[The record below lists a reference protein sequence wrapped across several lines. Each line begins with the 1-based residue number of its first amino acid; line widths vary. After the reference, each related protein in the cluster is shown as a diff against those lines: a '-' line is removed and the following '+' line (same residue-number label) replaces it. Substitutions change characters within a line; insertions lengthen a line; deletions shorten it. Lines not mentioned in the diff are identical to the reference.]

1 MQVKTLPH
9 PVRGTRMLVATLLLA
24 VSGTFV
30 AVAQAQ
36 RTTPAPAPA
45 GRAFAHGGHGE
56 GRMLERML
64 DGVNANPDQR
74 TRIHE
79 IMKSATTD
87 MKAQR
92 QTSRTLREQ
101 LTTLFAQPTVDARAV
116 ENVRQQLVQQHDQ
129 SSKRWMQA
137 MLDASAVL
145 TPDQRVQLAEQMKQR
160 RDMMQR
166 HQQERRALE
175 QPKG

>member
-1 MQVKTLPH
+1 
-9 PVRGTRMLVATLLLA
+9 
-24 VSGTFV
+24 
-30 AVAQAQ
+30 
-36 RTTPAPAPA
+36 
-45 GRAFAHGGHGE
+45 
-56 GRMLERML
+56 MLERML

-74 TRIHE
+74 SRIHE